1 MRTDER
7 FDCTEE
13 FKGVESCHDWCQ
25 FFRKD
30 DIRLESVKALRAVAN
45 ADDPMEK
52 TERKGKAVLPD
63 FVSMIN
69 FVQEKVM
76 GLQDCQ

>member
-1 MRTDER
+1 MKSLIALKKLKEQRA
-7 FDCTEE
+7 
-13 FKGVESCHDWCQ
+13 VSDWRL

>member
-1 MRTDER
+1 MKSLIALKKLKEQRA
-7 FDCTEE
+7 
-13 FKGVESCHDWCQ
+13 VSDWCL